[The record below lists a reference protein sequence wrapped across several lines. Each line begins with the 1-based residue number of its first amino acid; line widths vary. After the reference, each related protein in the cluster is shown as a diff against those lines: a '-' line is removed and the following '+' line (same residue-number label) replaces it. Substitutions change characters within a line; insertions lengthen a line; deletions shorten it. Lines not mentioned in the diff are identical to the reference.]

1 VHSSGAG
8 RASFWRCFASRRTSR
23 ACRSR
28 ICRAI
33 CSSSPITS
41 RGSTSSSCTAC
52 GRRVSSAN
60 RPLLRHLIIGSGTLF
75 IERERRRDAYRING
89 HARDVLAS
97 GDTIAIFPEGTTSDG
112 SSVLPFHAS
121 LVQPIID
128 ASGHV
133 QPIAICYRSADGG
146 FTEAPTYVGETS
158 FVESLWCVLGERRLV
173 VEVKLGPTLSAR
185 ARHRRELSREAEA
198 FIRAAVE
205 APARGL
211 APETLG
217 RRRLAAR

>member
-1 VHSSGAG
+1 
-8 RASFWRCFASRRTSR
+8 
-23 ACRSR
+23 
-28 ICRAI
+28 
-33 CSSSPITS
+33 
-41 RGSTSSSCTAC
+41 
-52 GRRVSSAN
+52 
-60 RPLLRHLIIGSGTLF
+60 
-75 IERERRRDAYRING
+75 
-89 HARDVLAS
+89 
-97 GDTIAIFPEGTTSDG
+97 
-112 SSVLPFHAS
+112 
-121 LVQPIID
+121 
-128 ASGHV
+128 V